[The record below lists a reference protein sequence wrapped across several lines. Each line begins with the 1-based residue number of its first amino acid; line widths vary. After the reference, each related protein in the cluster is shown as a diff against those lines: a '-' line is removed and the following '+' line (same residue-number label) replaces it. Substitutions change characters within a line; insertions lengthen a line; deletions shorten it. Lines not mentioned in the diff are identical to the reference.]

1 MKLLA
6 RSTTIYVVFASI
18 IMLVAIPIFY
28 ISIQSLVLE
37 DVDESL
43 VAEKHDL
50 LNYLQ
55 TDTAIHY
62 LPLKGLVEILSPEN
76 KQQLR
81 HDTLFTQVSY
91 DSFSRENIPYRVLQ
105 SYVVIHGR
113 PILLKLKQSLID
125 GEELIRSIIVV
136 VATLLLIIIVGM
148 IVINR
153 VNSGRLWSPFYVTLE
168 KLRNFEI
175 EKNNSVILPAT
186 RIDEFNDLHKSINT
200 LTAKS
205 HEAYQSQKAFTEN
218 ASHEMQTPLAIFRGK
233 LELLMQT
240 QPMTAEQAA
249 LISDLEDAAERMTY
263 LNKNLILLTRIENHQ
278 YNEKDP
284 VSIDAMVRI
293 IAGQYEAEAAH
304 KRIDMQLHV
313 AENILVRANSALVD
327 ILLSNLISNSIRHNV
342 EGGSVE
348 INVLQPGVLLIRNS
362 GRNMPL
368 DQSRLFK
375 RFQKDS
381 VDKDSLG
388 LGLAI
393 CHKICE
399 MNQYGLTY
407 TFADGS
413 HIFRL
418 DFFISKSTQQFPQ

>member
-153 VNSGRLWSPFYVTLE
+153 VNSGRLLSPFYVTLE

-205 HEAYQSQKAFTEN
+205 HEAYQSQK
-218 ASHEMQTPLAIFRGK
+218 HLPR
-233 LELLMQT
+233 
-240 QPMTAEQAA
+240 
-249 LISDLEDAAERMTY
+249 
-263 LNKNLILLTRIENHQ
+263 
-278 YNEKDP
+278 
-284 VSIDAMVRI
+284 
-293 IAGQYEAEAAH
+293 
-304 KRIDMQLHV
+304 
-313 AENILVRANSALVD
+313 
-327 ILLSNLISNSIRHNV
+327 
-342 EGGSVE
+342 
-348 INVLQPGVLLIRNS
+348 
-362 GRNMPL
+362 MPL
-368 DQSRLFK
+368 MKCK
-375 RFQKDS
+375 RRWPYS
-381 VDKDSLG
+381 GVNWS
-388 LGLAI
+388 
-393 CHKICE
+393 C
-399 MNQYGLTY
+399 
-407 TFADGS
+407 
-413 HIFRL
+413 
-418 DFFISKSTQQFPQ
+418 